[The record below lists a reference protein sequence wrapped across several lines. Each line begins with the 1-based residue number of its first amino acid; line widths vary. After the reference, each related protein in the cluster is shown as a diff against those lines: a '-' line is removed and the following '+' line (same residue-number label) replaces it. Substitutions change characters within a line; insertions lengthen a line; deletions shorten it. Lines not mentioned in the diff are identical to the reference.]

1 MCIVDIHITGSLN
14 MNPVSIRACS
24 RSLYAQES
32 KLHSNTSHHSD
43 MSLGTVDEVH
53 VVHTKIVTPIEFEH
67 LYIHAHLITT
77 WHAETIETLICTHK
91 LNKQKAYYLPLVQ
104 AWHIPVEM
112 LNHMN
117 ISLWEIN
124 GKNSLKL
131 WYSPAFFH
139 SNIAN
144 LALYNNVYFYV
155 NLFLINFARN
165 VPPGLPTSI
174 YRTGAVNLQTV
185 YALNI
190 EPFWFIVF
198 LPFIRTVR
206 CNDWTW

>member
-117 ISLWEIN
+117 ISLAWNCDILIF
-124 GKNSLKL
+124 SC
-131 WYSPAFFH
+131 FFH

-144 LALYNNVYFYV
+144 LALYNNLYFYV
-155 NLFLINFARN
+155 YLFLINLARN

-174 YRTGAVNLQTV
+174 YRTGAVNLETV
-185 YALNI
+185 YSLNL
-190 EPFWFIVF
+190 EPFWFIIF